1 MEGGFPYGDIIVIAA
16 IAAFILLR
24 YRSMLGE
31 QRGRD
36 VSDMVRP
43 RPAEPTEPVVQLL
56 ERELRKKEKPAAE
69 ATGPFAEKFAAM
81 RAIDAEFDEE
91 EFLEGA
97 RGAYE
102 MVIEAYNE
110 ADHETLSMLLAD
122 PIYAEFKQSLEQDA
136 KDGRKAH
143 TTLVAIVKADI
154 SDVQL
159 KGNKATITVDFLS
172 EQVPLVRNDDGDVIE
187 GNAAHQEAVEDQW
200 VFERTLTSA
209 DPAWKIM
216 DT

>member
-36 VSDMVRP
+36 VSDIVRS
-43 RPAEPTEPVVQLL
+43 RPMEPIEPVVQPV
-56 ERELRKKEKPAAE
+56 ESRRKEKPVVVE
-69 ATGPFAEKFAAM
+69 PVGPFADKLSAM
-81 RAIDAEFDEE
+81 RAIDADFTTE

-102 MVIEAYNE
+102 MVIDAYNE
-110 ADHETLSMLLAD
+110 SDHETLKMLLSDAV
-122 PIYAEFKQSLEQDA
+122 YKEFKAVADA
-136 KDGRKAH
+136 NEKEGRKPH
-143 TTLVAIVKADI
+143 TTLVAIVKAEIADAK
-154 SDVQL
+154 L
-159 KGNKATITVDFLS
+159 KGNVATITVDFLS
-172 EQVPLVRNDDGDVIE
+172 EQIPLVRNAAGEVIE
-187 GNAAHQEAVEDQW
+187 GNASHQEAVEDQW
-200 VFERTLTSA
+200 VFERNLTSA